1 MMRPG
6 TWQELSLARPLR
18 IFLFTDSSTR
28 SLTREQR
35 TRSMPLNRGT
45 QKQIAQRFKGNLDYF
60 RKAHYWR
67 RLRFLTI
74 LIVSVAGLAAL
85 AFIFFRGPETMYNP
99 GPISQHHA
107 QFGDDCSQCHEP
119 PKKSLAGATLKLT
132 NADIDQRCQNCHRGF
147 SFHQPNVVRERSCT
161 ACHQEH
167 QGSGAMAAPGD
178 AQCLK
183 CHG

>member
-74 LIVSVAGLAAL
+74 LIVS
-85 AFIFFRGPETMYNP
+85 
-99 GPISQHHA
+99 
-107 QFGDDCSQCHEP
+107 
-119 PKKSLAGATLKLT
+119 LAG
-132 NADIDQRCQNCHRGF
+132 R
-147 SFHQPNVVRERSCT
+147 SEERRVGKECRSRWSPY
-161 ACHQEH
+161 H
-167 QGSGAMAAPGD
+167 
-178 AQCLK
+178 
-183 CHG
+183 

>member
-60 RKAHYWR
+60 RKPHYWR
-67 RLRFLTI
+67 RLRLWTI
-74 LIVSVAGLAAL
+74 LLVCIIGVATM
-85 AFIFFRGPETMYNP
+85 AFFFIAGPESIYNP
-99 GPISQHHA
+99 GAISQHHA
-107 QFGDDCSQCHEP
+107 AFANDCNKCHEP
-119 PKKSLAGATLKLT
+119 PRQSLAGATLKFS
-132 NADIDQRCQNCHRGF
+132 NEGIDSRCVQCHKSH
-147 SFHQPNVVRERSCT
+147 SFHQPNVVHER
-161 ACHQEH
+161 
-167 QGSGAMAAPGD
+167 
-178 AQCLK
+178 
-183 CHG
+183 